1 MNNMKLP
8 ANCAILN
15 ENEKMDAVG
24 GTAAQTAVK
33 AVIAI
38 GGALG
43 LTGVAAVAAKGVLS
57 IFGGNPGQWIQDSMT
72 AGKNFIDASMAA
84 GANFI
89 NCSVNAGQNF
99 LDGLLGK

>member
-8 ANCAILN
+8 ANCAMLN

-57 IFGGNPGQWIQDSMT
+57 IFDGNPGQWIQDSMT

-84 GANFI
+84 G
-89 NCSVNAGQNF
+89 VKF
-99 LDGLLGK
+99 LNKLMGISQL

>member
-8 ANCAILN
+8 ANCAMLN

-43 LTGVAAVAAKGVLS
+43 V
-57 IFGGNPGQWIQDSMT
+57 
-72 AGKNFIDASMAA
+72 
-84 GANFI
+84 
-89 NCSVNAGQNF
+89 
-99 LDGLLGK
+99 GLQ

>member
-8 ANCAILN
+8 ANCAMLN

-57 IFGGNPGQWIQDSMT
+57 IFDGNPGQWIQDSMT

-89 NCSVNAGQNF
+89 NGSVNAGQNF